1 MKSRSPSMRF
11 LVAFI
16 LLAGTAVY
24 LQARGRTEVI
34 AMRQPLSTF
43 PHTIGQ
49 WTGSDFPIEPEVLQV
64 LGDGDFLLRVYRST
78 PGTPYVD
85 LFIAYFPTQ
94 RTGEAIHSPRNC
106 LPGAGW
112 SPIQAKRIQVS
123 VPGREPFLANRYLI
137 AKGTERRLVLYW
149 YQSRNRSIASEYWAK
164 FYLVADSVRLHR
176 SDGAL
181 IRITTPLPEG
191 EKVEDAQ
198 SRLLD
203 FAARGVPLLDANIP
217 R

>member
-1 MKSRSPSMRF
+1 MKTQLLNLRF
-11 LVAFI
+11 LVAFL

-34 AMRQPLSTF
+34 AMRQPLSSF
-43 PHTIGQ
+43 PHTIDR
-49 WTGSDFPIEPEVLQV
+49 WTGSDFPIEPEVLKV
-64 LGDGDFLLRVYRST
+64 LGDGDFLLRVYRSS
-78 PGTPYVD
+78 PQEPYID

-112 SPIQAKRIQVS
+112 SPIQAQRVQVT
-123 VPGREPFLANRYLI
+123 VPGRDPFLANRYLI
-137 AKGTERRLVLYW
+137 AKGAERRLVLYW

-181 IRITTPLPEG
+181 IRITTPLLAG
-191 EKVEDAQ
+191 EKLEAAQ

-203 FAARGVPLLDANIP
+203 FAAHGVPLLDTSIP